1 MRLERRTD
9 HEMPSLRRH
18 KAIRDAAGP
27 RLQVI
32 IDFAYFTGQRISDV
46 LKIRRTDL
54 TDSGTTFAQSKTG
67 TKLTVAW
74 SDGLRVLAP
83 Q

>member
-1 MRLERRTD
+1 
-9 HEMPSLRRH
+9 
-18 KAIRDAAGP
+18 
-27 RLQVI
+27 VI